1 MTSPIFITGAAAG
14 IGKATAQLFAG
25 RGWHVGLFDTNR
37 EGLEQLAAELGP
49 ERCTPFPG
57 DVTRAEDLRAALAAF
72 ATAHNDRLDV
82 LFNNAGILLPGE
94 FDQVPWETL
103 QRTIDVNLLGVMK
116 ATYEALPYLKRSDRA
131 CIVNM
136 ASASALFGI
145 PDLPAYAATKAAVR
159 SLTEAWSLSFEKYSI
174 RVTDLAPMFVRT
186 RMVTDHLGKF
196 AGVREADVKLTPEGV
211 AARVWKAAH
220 GKELHHYVGNDTLL
234 LNFAKRIVPEWA
246 VRRIVKRVIRY

>member
-1 MTSPIFITGAAAG
+1 MTFTIFITGAADG
-14 IGKATAQLFAG
+14 IGKATARLFAA
-25 RGWHVGLFDTNR
+25 RGWCVGLFDVNR
-37 EGLEQLAAELGP
+37 EGLEWLAAELGP
-49 ERCTPFPG
+49 ERCTAFPG

-72 ATAHNDRLDV
+72 ATAHKDRLDV
-82 LFNNAGILLPGE
+82 LFNNAGILVPGE
-94 FDQVPWETL
+94 FDEVPWEAHE
-103 QRTIDVNLLGVMK
+103 RTVTVNLLGVMK
-116 ATYEALPYLKRSDRA
+116 ATYEALPYLKRSERA

-159 SLTEAWSLSFEKYSI
+159 SLTEAWSLAFEKHDI

-186 RMVTDHLGKF
+186 RMVTDNLGKF

-220 GKELHHYVGNDTLL
+220 GADLHHYVGADTVL